1 MRDIL
6 VVVRVMKFKLLTT
19 PFFLKEKF
27 RREKAALSA
36 LFFFVLSS
44 SSCKKSLHHNSF
56 IIRTSLS
63 LSLSAIYTNI
73 KRQKERVIK

>member
-6 VVVRVMKFKLLTT
+6 NSSVCVMKFKLLRRL
-19 PFFLKEKF
+19 FFRRKKF
-27 RREKAALSA
+27 RREKSA
-36 LFFFVLSS
+36 VFFVLSS

-63 LSLSAIYTNI
+63 LSLSAIYTKTLND
-73 KRQKERVIK
+73 KKKE